1 MISVVIPVYNAMNH
15 IAECLTSL
23 EKQQEPL
30 FETILVDDGSTDLSG
45 DYCDSYAKG
54 KDNIKVIHQKNGGQ
68 QAARAEGIKNATGD
82 YILFLDSDD
91 CLRADAIKIISEASA
106 NGQFDIVCFEFCR
119 GESEVY
125 NAAFSGSAV
134 LPPGVYEGPNYSS
147 VYAALCSGNF
157 NNLCTKAIKRELALN
172 ALAMLDEAPS
182 LRHAED
188 LHFLIPIIREARS
201 LLCLQDVLYFY
212 RRNPSS
218 VTSSFASTQITD
230 LLYVFPTLIDCASE
244 WGREYELMA
253 KEAATKH
260 LFWSLMSLA
269 NSNCTAV
276 EKRKHACSI
285 ADGIIEICES
295 DTAVVVAR
303 MRFDF
308 KLPIK
313 LLLSGHEQL
322 ALTSAGAISRLAG
335 LTNH

>member
-45 DYCDSYAKG
+45 DYCDSYARG
-54 KDNIKVIHQKNGGQ
+54 KTNIKVIHQKNGGQ

-106 NGQFDIVCFEFCR
+106 NKQFDIVCFEFSR
-119 GESEVY
+119 GENEIY
-125 NAAFSGSAV
+125 NTPSSGNTV

-147 VYAALCSGNF
+147 VYAALCTGNF
-157 NNLCTKAIKRELALN
+157 NNLCTKAIKRELALDV
-172 ALAMLDEAPS
+172 LAMLDEAPS

-188 LHFLIPIIREARS
+188 LYFLIPIIQEARS

-218 VTSSFASTQITD
+218 VTSSFTSTQITD
-230 LLYVFPTLIDCASE
+230 LLYVFPVLVDCASK
-244 WGREYELMA
+244 WGRKYELMA
-253 KEAATKH
+253 KEAAAKH

-269 NSNCTAV
+269 NSNCAAA
-276 EKRKHACSI
+276 EKGKYARSI
-285 ADGIIEICES
+285 GDGIIEICEN
-295 DTAVVVAR
+295 DTAVVVAKL
-303 MRFDF
+303 RFDF

-322 ALTSAGAISRLAG
+322 ALTSAGAISHLAG
-335 LTNH
+335 LVNH